1 MTYIVNQDV
10 FESYRTMQSSDR
22 GEIGAISPATKPLY
36 LIALGSNLN
45 FEGGGPETILKEALK
60 ALELRGFVIRA
71 CSRFFNTPAFPVGS
85 GPNFVNAA
93 ASVGF
98 EGTAPQVLAQ
108 LHDVEA
114 QMGRARTV
122 RWGARTLDLDLIAA
136 GSQVL
141 PDAKTYQYWH
151 DLPLEV
157 QKTTVP
163 PELILPHPRLAERAF
178 VLVPLLEVAPE
189 WCHPVSGQSVRDM
202 RDSLS
207 ERERSEVVAL

>member
-1 MTYIVNQDV
+1 MLST
-10 FESYRTMQSSDR
+10 DR
-22 GEIGAISPATKPLY
+22 GKIRANPPATWPLY

-45 FEGGGPETILKEALK
+45 FKGGGPEIILKEALK
-60 ALELRGFVIRA
+60 SLEVRGFVIRA

-93 ASVGF
+93 ASVEF

-114 QMGRARTV
+114 RMGRAREV

-136 GSQVL
+136 GAQVL
-141 PDAKTYQYWH
+141 PDVKTYQYWH

-157 QKTTVP
+157 QKTAVP
-163 PELILPHPRLAERAF
+163 SELILPHPRLGERAF
-178 VLVPLLEVAPE
+178 VLVPLLDVAPE

-202 RDSLS
+202 HDGLS
-207 ERERSEVVAL
+207 DDARSEVLAL